1 MMYYLYIMFAG
12 AQKVIP
18 APNSNAKCP
27 PPSKAYIT
35 TLCEYI
41 CKRATLDSKMRPN
54 PASSP
59 NVKPVKKQHED
70 MFIFWT

>member
-18 APNSNAKCP
+18 APNSNPKP
-27 PPSKAYIT
+27 VPSKAYIAT
-35 TLCEYI
+35 MCKYI
-41 CKRATLDSKMRPN
+41 CKRATPESKMQPN
-54 PASSP
+54 PI
-59 NVKPVKKQHED
+59 KPVKKQHED

>member
-1 MMYYLYIMFAG
+1 MFAG

-18 APNSNAKCP
+18 APGSNAKCP

-41 CKRATLDSKMRPN
+41 CKRAPPENKMRPN
-54 PASSP
+54 PVA
-59 NVKPVKKQHED
+59 KPAKKQHED

>member
-18 APNSNAKCP
+18 APNSNPKP
-27 PPSKAYIT
+27 VPSKAYIAIM
-35 TLCEYI
+35 CEYI
-41 CKRATLDSKMRPN
+41 CKRTATDSKTRAN
-54 PASSP
+54 PVA
-59 NVKPVKKQHED
+59 KPVKKQHED

>member
-1 MMYYLYIMFAG
+1 MFTG

-18 APNSNAKCP
+18 APTSNAKCP

-41 CKRATLDSKMRPN
+41 CKRTTPDNKMRAN
-54 PASSP
+54 PI
-59 NVKPVKKQHED
+59 KPVKKQHED

>member
-18 APNSNAKCP
+18 APNSNAKP
-27 PPSKAYIT
+27 VPSKAYIAIM
-35 TLCEYI
+35 CEYI
-41 CKRATLDSKMRPN
+41 CKRTAPESKMQPN
-54 PASSP
+54 PVA
-59 NVKPVKKQHED
+59 KPVKKQHED

>member
-18 APNSNAKCP
+18 APNSNPKP
-27 PPSKAYIT
+27 VPSKAYIAIM
-35 TLCEYI
+35 CEYI
-41 CKRATLDSKMRPN
+41 CKRTAPESKMQPN
-54 PASSP
+54 PVA
-59 NVKPVKKQHED
+59 KPVKKQHED

>member
-1 MMYYLYIMFAG
+1 MMYYLYIMFVS
-12 AQKVIP
+12 AQKVSP
-18 APNSNAKCP
+18 APNSNSNPKCP

-35 TLCEYI
+35 TMCEYI
-41 CKRATLDSKMRPN
+41 CKRTTHDSKMRAN
-54 PASSP
+54 PV

>member
-1 MMYYLYIMFAG
+1 MMYYLYIMFTG

-27 PPSKAYIT
+27 PPSNAYIT

-41 CKRATLDSKMRPN
+41 CKRATPENKMRPN
-54 PASSP
+54 PIS
-59 NVKPVKKQHED
+59 KPAKKQHED